1 MCSWFLLFIHEICRG
16 FTHIIVMDE
25 IDIGPVWGHLGGIAM
40 ANLKDEYTDIKD
52 RKHRVEHFT
61 VHEEDPANRE
71 RLKEE
76 LFLALTRTEKRIPA

>member
-1 MCSWFLLFIHEICRG
+1 M
-16 FTHIIVMDE
+16 
-25 IDIGPVWGHLGGIAM
+25 WGRLGGIVM

-76 LFLALTRTEKRIPA
+76 LFLALIRTETHIPA

>member
-1 MCSWFLLFIHEICRG
+1 
-16 FTHIIVMDE
+16 
-25 IDIGPVWGHLGGIAM
+25 M

-76 LFLALTRTEKRIPA
+76 LFLALTRTETHIPA

>member
-1 MCSWFLLFIHEICRG
+1 
-16 FTHIIVMDE
+16 
-25 IDIGPVWGHLGGIAM
+25 M

-52 RKHRVEHFT
+52 RKHRVEHIT
-61 VHEEDPANRE
+61 VYEEDPANRE

>member
-1 MCSWFLLFIHEICRG
+1 
-16 FTHIIVMDE
+16 
-25 IDIGPVWGHLGGIAM
+25 M
-40 ANLKDEYTDIKD
+40 ADLKDEYTDIKD